1 MKNTIKSISLAFVLL
16 LGGCTSRTNSSVKNS
31 TTIELGEFSIHN
43 QYQDGLINNTYD
55 QYFRYGYGGKERS
68 TPEPVHID
76 FSNEFQTADQ
86 EYKVQVSTTNTFN
99 TYYQTSCKTNSYDF
113 YNGKLQQDYY
123 ARFSTD
129 DHFETSNIY
138 HFKIKDSIYRP
149 IYLDGVTNVRDF
161 TSWPLSNGKKLKQ
174 GVLYR
179 GATLNTSK
187 SDTMYLEITPSGLEE
202 MVNHLNIKT
211 EIDVRMNVTDNN
223 YNENGNFTNEVI
235 PEVTYYNIPWDY
247 RRKDNFMT
255 ECKDVIKKV
264 MEQLSVSTYPVY
276 FHCSHGAD
284 RTGVT
289 FFLLGALV
297 GMSEEDLYKDYL
309 LTNLGKIGGTRT
321 EEDPKSYIEDL
332 KALEGDT
339 LSEQA
344 NSFLLDCGVIQETIN
359 SIKDKLLED

>member
-16 LGGCTSRTNSSVKNS
+16 LGGCTSRTNSSVKES

-86 EYKVQVSTTNTFN
+86 EYKVQVSTTNTFD

-123 ARFSTD
+123 TRFSTD

-149 IYLDGVTNVRDF
+149 IHLDGVTNVRDF

-321 EEDPKSYIEDL
+321 EKDPKTYIEDL

-344 NSFLLDCGVIQETIN
+344 NSFLLDCGVTQETIN